1 MYDDAKQ
8 PARANDLSAFL
19 VSIMSFYSVL
29 TAPRYARVCV
39 SSSVPRVCLSVR
51 PSVTRCHIDSKLIT
65 IGSCGFTDR

>member
-39 SSSVPRVCLSVR
+39 SSRRHVHLSRVSVYPSVR
-51 PSVTRCHIDSKLIT
+51 LSHAVTL
-65 IGSCGFTDR
+65 